1 MVLKTPKTGDIR
13 PTQDRVREAVFN
25 IIRNEVSGCD
35 FLDLFAGS
43 GAVGLEA
50 ISRGAL
56 SATFVEHDRRHAAV
70 LRENVA
76 AAERRGVPAGACA
89 VVCADVYRYLA
100 AYSGTGFD
108 VAFADPPYALGEERG
123 FVGTLGVVAERGVV
137 RPGGLFIAEAPASLD
152 ASAVPG
158 WELVRDRTYG
168 RTRLCIWRILKSDG
182 EYDKIST
189 VGVSNCPKS
198 AVRSRESQ

>member
-1 MVLKTPKTGDIR
+1 MVLKAPKTGDIR

-25 IIRNEVSGCD
+25 IIRNEIAGCA

-50 ISRGAL
+50 LSRGAR
-56 SATFVEHDRRHAAV
+56 SATFVERDRRHLAV
-70 LRENVA
+70 LRENVG
-76 AAERRGVPAGACA
+76 AAEKRGVPAGACS

-100 AYSGTGFD
+100 AHSGQGFD

-123 FVGTLGVVAERGVV
+123 FADTLGVIAERGVV
-137 RPGGLFIAEAPASLD
+137 RPGGLFIAEAPSSLD
-152 ASAVPG
+152 ASAVSG

-168 RTRLCIWRILKSDG
+168 RTRLCIWRRIG
-182 EYDKIST
+182 
-189 VGVSNCPKS
+189 
-198 AVRSRESQ
+198 

>member
-1 MVLKTPKTGDIR
+1 MVLKTLKTGDIR

-50 ISRGAL
+50 LSRGAK
-56 SATFVEHDRRHAAV
+56 SATFVERDRRHAAV
-70 LRENVA
+70 LSENVA
-76 AAERRGVPAGACA
+76 EAERRGVPAGACA

-100 AYSGTGFD
+100 AYSGPGFT

-123 FVGTLGVVAERGVV
+123 FISTLGVVAERGVV
-137 RPGGLFIAEAPASLD
+137 RHGGLFIAETPSTLD
-152 ASAVPG
+152 AAALPG
-158 WELVRDRTYG
+158 WELIRDRTYG
-168 RTRLCIWRILKSDG
+168 RTRICIWQLR
-182 EYDKIST
+182 
-189 VGVSNCPKS
+189 
-198 AVRSRESQ
+198 

>member
-1 MVLKTPKTGDIR
+1 MKAPKTGDIR

-25 IIRNEVSGCD
+25 IIRNEIAGCA

-50 ISRGAL
+50 LSRGAR
-56 SATFVEHDRRHAAV
+56 SATFVERDRRHLAV
-70 LRENVA
+70 LRENVG
-76 AAERRGVPAGACA
+76 AAEKRGVPAGACS

-100 AYSGTGFD
+100 AHSGQGFD

-123 FVGTLGVVAERGVV
+123 FADTLGVVAERGVV
-137 RPGGLFIAEAPASLD
+137 RPGGLFIAEAPSSLD
-152 ASAVPG
+152 ASAVSG

-168 RTRLCIWRILKSDG
+168 RTRLCIWRRIG
-182 EYDKIST
+182 
-189 VGVSNCPKS
+189 
-198 AVRSRESQ
+198 